1 MGLRERKKVRTRLAI
16 LDAALDLFLEQG
28 YDSTTVDQIAGAVEI
43 SPRTFFRYFTGKDH
57 LVLGLHDQGVEIMVD
72 TLRSRPADEP
82 PFTSLSHALRAVA
95 HDMEDSTPEDAARF
109 LKLRR
114 IFDDNPRLVG
124 LSVAKVAETEH
135 ALVGEIA
142 ARRGVD
148 PDSDR
153 LSHLIVAFAMSTMRV
168 GFECPLHDVA
178 DLNEIVRRMRETI
191 ELAEGLMRPDWDP
204 AGPNTP
210 GWDPA
215 DSNPEDSNTP
225 ERDTVDRDTAERD
238 AVDRDGSHR
247 DA

>member
-1 MGLRERKKVRTRLAI
+1 MGLRERKKARTRLAI

-28 YDSTTVDQIAGAVEI
+28 YDSTTVDQIAGSVEI

-57 LVLGLHDQGVEIMVD
+57 LVLGFHDQGVEIMMD
-72 TLRSRPADEP
+72 TLRGRPTDEP
-82 PFTSLSHALRAVA
+82 PFTSLSHALRAVTR
-95 HDMEDSTPEDAARF
+95 DMEDSTPEDAARF

-135 ALVGEIA
+135 ALVREIA

-153 LSHLIVAFAMSTMRV
+153 LSRLIVAFAMSTMRV

-191 ELAEGLMRPDWDP
+191 ELAEGLMRPDLNP
-204 AGPNTP
+204 ADWNPTDPNTP
-210 GWDPA
+210 
-215 DSNPEDSNTP
+215 DSNTP
-225 ERDTVDRDTAERD
+225 DSNTAERD
-238 AVDRDGSHR
+238 TVDRDGSHR